1 MTPKKG
7 TLAKADPD
15 LSALHAERDELK
27 RQVLLKRECS
37 ERLKVNKEIQELKKE
52 LASLDSPQATGG
64 APKVT
69 IKDLRKMNSL
79 KSVVDSNLE
88 PTYFDDEDNEDS
100 QEEISETKS
109 SHKTRKIKS
118 GKAAKSSEISVKTP
132 QHWPHS
138 FVPGQIS
145 DHKDTEYK
153 DLTMT
158 QFVAGYCSIIVHLIS
173 RHENLTAQSEIV
185 HRLRHLKSLMCFAY
199 SYPWECIL
207 DIHHEVLVELER
219 GNRKWGDNFSDI
231 ESLNLLLQRKS
242 KTSKTDKK
250 KYWFCASYQRGSC
263 TKKSPHSAV
272 IGNER
277 KMVRHICATCYLK
290 DKIAS
295 EHPETSDEC
304 PHRND

>member
-1 MTPKKG
+1 MADVDKGARPKEPKIVDSQNMGDVIKSLEREEKDLRRELKKLTPKKG
-7 TLAKADPD
+7 TLAKTDPD
-15 LSALHAERDELK
+15 LSALQAERDELK

-37 ERLKVNKEIQELKKE
+37 ERLKVNKEIHELKKE

-69 IKDLRKMNSL
+69 IKDLRKMDSL

-100 QEEISETKS
+100 QEEISEGKS

-199 SYPWECIL
+199 SYSWECIL

-250 KYWFCASYQRGSC
+250 KYWFCASYI
-263 TKKSPHSAV
+263 K
-272 IGNER
+272 
-277 KMVRHICATCYLK
+277 
-290 DKIAS
+290 
-295 EHPETSDEC
+295 
-304 PHRND
+304 

>member
-1 MTPKKG
+1 M
-7 TLAKADPD
+7 
-15 LSALHAERDELK
+15 
-27 RQVLLKRECS
+27 
-37 ERLKVNKEIQELKKE
+37 
-52 LASLDSPQATGG
+52 
-64 APKVT
+64 
-69 IKDLRKMNSL
+69 
-79 KSVVDSNLE
+79 
-88 PTYFDDEDNEDS
+88 DNDDS
-100 QEEISETKS
+100 QEELSEGKS
-109 SHKTRKIKS
+109 RKSGKIKS

-138 FVPGQIS
+138 FVSRQIS

-173 RHENLTAQSEIV
+173 RCENLTAQSEIV
-185 HRLRHLKSLMCFAY
+185 HILRRLESLMYFAY
-199 SYPWECIL
+199 SYPWKCML

-231 ESLNLLLQRKS
+231 ESLHLLLQRKS

-250 KYWFCASYQRGSC
+250 KYWFCANYQRGSC
-263 TKKSPHSAV
+263 TKNGRNLAV

-277 KMVRHICATCYLK
+277 IMVRHICATFYLK
-290 DKIAS
+290 DKIKS
-295 EHPETSDEC
+295 EHPETSDVC